1 MIKMKLFEDKI
12 GSRLNLFFQH
22 GTNVSINDP
31 RNLALYCESKMCTT
45 AIAISEGHDYIIYM
59 SAMNLTFHKL
69 ILLYKQE
76 VNSIRFN
83 LV

>member
-1 MIKMKLFEDKI
+1 MKLFEDKI

-22 GTNVSINDP
+22 GTNVSIYDP
-31 RNLALYCESKMCTT
+31 RNLALDCESKMCTT
-45 AIAISEGHDYIIYM
+45 VIAISEGHDYIIYM
-59 SAMNLTFHKL
+59 SAMNTNLTFLKL